1 MTIKTKNLWDTVKVV
16 LRLKFISIQAHI
28 KKQESHQLNN
38 LTLLLKQVKQ
48 KEPKKKKKKGS
59 RRKEIMK
66 IIAEI
71 HKKEMKET

>member
-16 LRLKFISIQAHI
+16 LRLKFISIQAYI

-48 KEPKKKKKKGS
+48 KEQQQQKKVVERKKSWK
-59 RRKEIMK
+59 
-66 IIAEI
+66 
-71 HKKEMKET
+71 

>member
-16 LRLKFISIQAHI
+16 LRLKFISIQAYI

-48 KEPKKKKKKGS
+48 KEQQQKKKVVERKKSWK
-59 RRKEIMK
+59 
-66 IIAEI
+66 
-71 HKKEMKET
+71 

>member
-48 KEPKKKKKKGS
+48 KEQQKK
-59 RRKEIMK
+59 R
-66 IIAEI
+66 
-71 HKKEMKET
+71 